1 MEQEAA
7 DAEHKAFVKEIK
19 AMKKPA
25 LMKELK
31 QRGLEFKGSQDVM
44 RDRLLEAVKAEK
56 EAADEERREAS
67 MTEEEKLAR
76 EMEEQAAEEERLRI
90 EAEEA
95 LAEDTLA
102 AALRRWES
110 EWQVHTKRVPV
121 SAAQPP

>member
-1 MEQEAA
+1 MRIEQEAA
-7 DAEHKAFVKEIK
+7 DAEHGKLLRQIK
-19 AMKKPA
+19 GMTKK
-25 LMKELK
+25 KELLLL
-31 QRGLEFKGSQDVM
+31 LEDRELDTKGKVAEL

-95 LAEDTLA
+95 LAEQIA
-102 AALRRWES
+102 AEALLL
-110 EWQVHTKRVPV
+110 T
-121 SAAQPP
+121 